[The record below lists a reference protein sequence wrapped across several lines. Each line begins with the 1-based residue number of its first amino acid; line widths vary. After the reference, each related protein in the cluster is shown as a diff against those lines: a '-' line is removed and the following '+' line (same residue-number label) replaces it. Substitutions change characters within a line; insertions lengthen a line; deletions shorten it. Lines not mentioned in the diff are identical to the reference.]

1 MRIVI
6 DANRVI
12 AALIKDSTTRQI
24 LLDLNFEFIAPD
36 YILVEIYKN
45 ENRILNASGITKDEF
60 EILLA
65 LIFEHITI
73 IPEIEYRK
81 FLETIKN
88 EIKDTMDLQYFAV
101 CFARN
106 AYGIWTH
113 DPDFM
118 KQNKVKIFTNIDM
131 LKLSGQVKSG

>member
-24 LLDLNFEFIAPD
+24 LFDWNFEFVAPD
-36 YILVEIYKN
+36 HILVEIHN
-45 ENRILNASGITKDEF
+45 HEDRILKATGIKKDEF

-73 IPEIEYRK
+73 IPETEYG
-81 FLETIKN
+81 FLETIKD
-88 EIKDTMDLQYFAV
+88 EIKDTKDLQYFAS
-101 CFARN
+101 CLASN
-106 AYGIWTH
+106 AHGIWTH
-113 DPDFM
+113 DPDFR
-118 KQNKVKIFTNIDM
+118 KQNKVKILTNIDM
-131 LKLSGQVKSG
+131 LRLSGQAKSD